1 MGAKVV
7 SDCLLQARAERSSS
21 SVPQGGTLVF
31 RSLGLTKV
39 EEKKDRSGPCC

>member
-21 SVPQGGTLVF
+21 SGGKEF
-31 RSLGLTKV
+31 RREGPLYLGLTKV
-39 EEKKDRSGPCC
+39 EK